1 MFRTAV
7 VILSSLLFVVPVDA
21 QPRPDPDTPTKV
33 RRRAPP
39 SGPKAPVRKAVVVSN
54 FEPKTGAPRTTVT
67 LFGAHFDETCR
78 VRFNG
83 RDLKIVQRTKTF
95 IKVRIFPR
103 AVTDHFVIIK
113 PGFRDTTVAKAFL
126 VVRPPKIKNFRP
138 RRLHVGDQVTVHG
151 EHFLPTDV
159 FYVGKVVLPVVSFKP
174 HRVLLKIAGGAK
186 PDRIR
191 IQRGRAAVAFSKGR
205 LDILSAPPIVISFK
219 PNDGSIGTVVRI
231 EGKNF
236 EPTDKVELNGRK
248 LRTLGRSETFIEAK
262 IGRPHTSGKFKVVG
276 RMGRRA
282 FSAQIF
288 TVIRP
293 PVVRRFLP
301 RFGPPGTVLTLFGH
315 GFLNGDEVMLG
326 DAVLT
331 TKRLIHNKILA
342 ELPAGVGTGRL
353 FVRRGTTKYAVR
365 RGMFRVELPP
375 TISTF
380 KPRQGPPGTRVT
392 ITGANF
398 MPRMSVLLAGQQLK
412 IVGRTTKT
420 MVAAVL
426 PAHART
432 GKLTVQTKVGIATST
447 FPFNLVPFAVVHS
460 FFPLHGLPG
469 TPVTIRGMHFHK
481 GVHVFLDKLALPID
495 RHTHNELVVK
505 IPKGAAT
512 GKFYVVSFGRKLAT
526 PQAFTVD
533 VPKPAIEFDF
543 SPKVQR
549 RGREVTLTLN
559 PPTLAITVFFN
570 GRPLPKRTLNNGARV
585 VITIP
590 GDARSGYLELEFKG
604 ERYKAAKKLRVR

>member
-1 MFRTAV
+1 MLRTAV
-7 VILSSLLFVVPVDA
+7 VILTSLLFVVPADA
-21 QPRPDPDTPTKV
+21 QPRPTPDTPTKV

-54 FEPKTGAPRTTVT
+54 FEPKTGVPRTTVT
-67 LFGAHFDETCR
+67 VFGAHIDETCR

-95 IKVRIFPR
+95 IKVRIFPG

-113 PGFRDTTVAKAFL
+113 PGFRDITVAKAFL
-126 VVRPPKIKNFRP
+126 VVRPPRIKNFRP
-138 RRLHVGDQVTVHG
+138 RRLHEGDQVTVLG

-159 FYVGKVVLPVVSFKP
+159 FYLGKVVLPVVSFKP
-174 HRVLLKIAGGAK
+174 HRVLLTVAAGAR

-191 IQRGRAAVAFSKGR
+191 LQRGRAAVAFSKGR
-205 LDILSAPPIVISFK
+205 LDVMSARPVVTGFK

-231 EGKNF
+231 EGNNF
-236 EPTDKVELNGRK
+236 EPTDRMELNGRK
-248 LRTLGRSETFIEAK
+248 LRTLSRSDTFIEVK
-262 IGRPHTSGKFKVVG
+262 IGRPHTTGKFKLVG

-282 FSAQIF
+282 LSGKIF

-293 PVVRRFLP
+293 PMVKRFLP
-301 RFGPPGTVLTLFGH
+301 RFGQPGTVLTLFGH
-315 GFLNGDEVMLG
+315 GFLNGDEVMIG

-331 TKRLIHNKILA
+331 TRTLIHNKIMA
-342 ELPAGVGTGRL
+342 ELPAGVGSGRL
-353 FVRRGTTKYAVR
+353 FVRRGTTKYPVR

-375 TISTF
+375 TITNF
-380 KPRQGPPGTRVT
+380 TPREGPPGSRVT
-392 ITGANF
+392 ITGSNF

-412 IVGRTTKT
+412 IVGRATKT
-420 MVAAVL
+420 SVVATL
-426 PAHART
+426 PPHART
-432 GKLTVQTKVGIATST
+432 GKLTIQTKVGIATST
-447 FPFNLVPFAVVHS
+447 IPFNLIPFALVHS

-469 TPVTIRGMHFHK
+469 TQVTIRGNHFHT
-481 GVHVFLDKLALPID
+481 GIHVFIEKLALPIV
-495 RHTHNELVVK
+495 RQAHNEVVVK

-512 GKFYVVSFGRKLAT
+512 GKFYVVTFGRKLAT

-543 SPKVQR
+543 SPKAQR

-559 PPTLAITVFFN
+559 PPTLAVTVFFN
-570 GRPLPKRTLNNGARV
+570 GRPLPKRTLDNGARV

-590 GDARSGYLELEFKG
+590 GDARSGYLEVEFKG
-604 ERYKAAKKLRVR
+604 ERYRAAKQLRVR